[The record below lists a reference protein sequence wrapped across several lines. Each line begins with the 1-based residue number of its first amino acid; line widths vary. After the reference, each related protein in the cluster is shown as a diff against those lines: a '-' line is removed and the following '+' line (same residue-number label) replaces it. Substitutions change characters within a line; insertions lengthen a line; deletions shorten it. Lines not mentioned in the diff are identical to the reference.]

1 MHTTLASIEENASRL
16 DSEVE
21 DPKAKSKQ
29 LGSTVN
35 ELKESI
41 QFNEED
47 IPDLKTRSAVSDDDG
62 HVFWS
67 WTVLCYLLPFF
78 VCLNNLV
85 SCVGVFIW
93 KCQRKERSKTW
104 MTIVLNRF
112 ALLLLENTIGTIS
125 PFLFAINHRKSRSKR
140 HLKILSC
147 PILTGVHVCVRACVS
162 VRVLMNNKV
171 ILE

>member
-41 QFNEED
+41 QFNED

-62 HVFWS
+62 HVF
-67 WTVLCYLLPFF
+67 
-78 VCLNNLV
+78 
-85 SCVGVFIW
+85 
-93 KCQRKERSKTW
+93 
-104 MTIVLNRF
+104 
-112 ALLLLENTIGTIS
+112 
-125 PFLFAINHRKSRSKR
+125 
-140 HLKILSC
+140 
-147 PILTGVHVCVRACVS
+147 
-162 VRVLMNNKV
+162 
-171 ILE
+171 

>member
-47 IPDLKTRSAVSDDDG
+47 IPDLKARSEVSNDGG
-62 HVFWS
+62 HVF
-67 WTVLCYLLPFF
+67 
-78 VCLNNLV
+78 
-85 SCVGVFIW
+85 
-93 KCQRKERSKTW
+93 
-104 MTIVLNRF
+104 
-112 ALLLLENTIGTIS
+112 
-125 PFLFAINHRKSRSKR
+125 
-140 HLKILSC
+140 
-147 PILTGVHVCVRACVS
+147 
-162 VRVLMNNKV
+162 
-171 ILE
+171 

>member
-47 IPDLKTRSAVSDDDG
+47 IPDLKTRSEVSNDGG
-62 HVFWS
+62 HVF
-67 WTVLCYLLPFF
+67 
-78 VCLNNLV
+78 
-85 SCVGVFIW
+85 
-93 KCQRKERSKTW
+93 
-104 MTIVLNRF
+104 
-112 ALLLLENTIGTIS
+112 
-125 PFLFAINHRKSRSKR
+125 
-140 HLKILSC
+140 
-147 PILTGVHVCVRACVS
+147 
-162 VRVLMNNKV
+162 
-171 ILE
+171 

>member
-47 IPDLKTRSAVSDDDG
+47 IPDLNTRSEVSDDDG
-62 HVFWS
+62 HVF
-67 WTVLCYLLPFF
+67 
-78 VCLNNLV
+78 
-85 SCVGVFIW
+85 
-93 KCQRKERSKTW
+93 
-104 MTIVLNRF
+104 
-112 ALLLLENTIGTIS
+112 
-125 PFLFAINHRKSRSKR
+125 
-140 HLKILSC
+140 
-147 PILTGVHVCVRACVS
+147 
-162 VRVLMNNKV
+162 
-171 ILE
+171 